1 MLETVIVAVIHQT
14 PSRILKALPLKND
27 STQRCIDETSIN
39 KDKFSMKS
47 DETTVTDNKAFQWH
61 IFPSLITILNCKKTC
76 YWQILKKLAE
86 LEHLFLLL

>member
-1 MLETVIVAVIHQT
+1 MI
-14 PSRILKALPLKND
+14 PLKD
-27 STQRCIDETSIN
+27 VLMRRQLT
-39 KDKFSMKS
+39 DKFSMKS